1 MDIPEEKA
9 TKVLCDEAVDSCKHM
24 QEEARSI
31 ASKIQREEHKEAL
44 LELSSFLRNVPVRLG
59 NIRKLE
65 SMINMRDDASDKALY
80 TVEVIAEEIGES
92 IRISDWIAL
101 SDLLEFDY
109 VQAMERYITRL
120 KEIEREYI

>member
-1 MDIPEEKA
+1 MDIPEERA
-9 TKVLCDEAVDSCKHM
+9 TKVLCGEAVASCRNM
-24 QEEARSI
+24 QEEARAI
-31 ASKIQREEHKEAL
+31 ASKIQCGEHKEAL
-44 LELSSFLRNVPVRLG
+44 MELSGFLRNVPIRLG
-59 NIRKLE
+59 DIRKLE

-109 VQAMERYITRL
+109 IQAMERYITRL
-120 KEIEREYI
+120 NEIERECI